1 MNHFS
6 ALNELFKLPDET
18 EDSTVK
24 DTTALDTV
32 SCPQEAE
39 PVTSTSLGKRKRNA
53 DVTIVQASKLRRV
66 DDEQSNVYIIVCA
79 TPIPSLVKLTQIYTG
94 A

>member
-6 ALNELFKLPDET
+6 ALNELFKLPEET
-18 EDSTVK
+18 EESAVK
-24 DTTALDTV
+24 DTTARKTV
-32 SCPQEAE
+32 SCPEEAE

-66 DDEQSNVYIIVCA
+66 DDEQSNVYIIVC
-79 TPIPSLVKLTQIYTG
+79 TIPIPSLVTLTQIYTG